1 MAKKDEQKHRKDV
14 TELRERQHYLKDEHR
29 KDAVEKRH
37 RKGNVLLAK
46 ISQIYA
52 IKTASK
58 RLALYL
64 LLHKENEKR

>member
-29 KDAVEKRH
+29 KDAVENDIE
-37 RKGNVLLAK
+37 KGNVLLAK

-52 IKTASK
+52 TKTASK